1 MPPAPS
7 SPGGD
12 RPAPTYVRP
21 ESHPPVFMPVRYEVD
36 GQNNAFCKLL
46 AFPPRFP
53 SIPNYLVN
61 MLQTCSE
68 QELLALFAKFM
79 HAPITEAAARR
90 ILEAYISMKAQCTQ
104 EAVWSLG
111 AFPGRGKPGLGS
123 SSLKSRP
130 LGTSDYT
137 RMCSSCHA
145 GWPERAT

>member
-1 MPPAPS
+1 MWTLVDRAWVIPHGGEPGASGPEY

-12 RPAPTYVRP
+12 RPGPTYVRP

-46 AFPPRFP
+46 AFPPSFP
-53 SIPNYLVN
+53 SIPNYLHGEHAPN
-61 MLQTCSE
+61 
-68 QELLALFAKFM
+68 LFGAGAPCLVFKFM

-111 AFPGRGKPGLGS
+111 ALPGRGKPGLGS
-123 SSLKSRP
+123 SSLNS
-130 LGTSDYT
+130 
-137 RMCSSCHA
+137 
-145 GWPERAT
+145 